1 VKKWIFIGCGAL
13 VIIVVLLLVL
23 GISNLGPII
32 KEAVN
37 AHGPGI
43 TKTDLRLGDVGI
55 SIFSGE
61 AKLKKFHMGNPK
73 GFKSASAM
81 DVGSIYVDLD
91 EGSLTEDT
99 IIIDKVEVVDPEIT
113 YEKAGIIDNFKAILN
128 NVKKSVGGGGSSKKK
143 QPEKKEGKEKKFLI
157 RDFILKNGKVKL
169 ALSSIPGGKSISAAL
184 PDIHLKDV
192 GKENGGASAAQL
204 FEQVLAAIY
213 EKITSSDVTDVLNKE
228 LKSLGLDMD
237 KIGKSATKS
246 LKPLSKKV
254 KGLFGK

>member
-1 VKKWIFIGCGAL
+1 MKKWIFIGCGAL
-13 VIIVVLLLVL
+13 VIIIILLLVL

-37 AHGPGI
+37 THGPGI
-43 TKTDLRLGDVGI
+43 TKTELRLGDVGI

-91 EGSLTEDT
+91 EGSLTKDT

-113 YEKAGIIDNFKAILN
+113 YEKAGLIDNFKAIIN
-128 NVKKSVGGGGSSKKK
+128 NVKESIGAGGRSKQK
-143 QPEKKEGKEKKFLI
+143 QPEKKEGGDKKFLI
-157 RDFILKNGKVKL
+157 RDFILKNGKVNL
-169 ALSSIPGGKSISAAL
+169 ALPIAGGKSISAEL
-184 PDIHLKDV
+184 PDLHLKDV
-192 GKENGGASAAQL
+192 GKEKGGASAAQV

-237 KIGKSATKS
+237 KIGKGVPKS

-254 KGLFGK
+254 KGLFGR